1 MSFRIDYEIE
11 SHPAILVDPTN
22 QCEINYEGFGEEVAK
37 LDQIEIVHEGKEQNE
52 LIPWQTH
59 DKAKQT
65 QIDSFTCK
73 TCDKVFTL
81 KCNLKTHI
89 AAVHD
94 GKKPYKC
101 DICDL
106 KFATNGNK
114 NRHMAAGINAH
125 KTFKEI
131 ICKKICKICDK
142 PFPSNAQLKN
152 HIEVDHK
159 GKEPFLCNSCDT
171 KFATKQNK
179 DMHLLRAH
187 NIIVWKEKNCGNCD
201 ATFKFQHQLDSS

>member
-52 LIPWQTH
+52 IIPLQ
-59 DKAKQT
+59 A
-65 QIDSFTCK
+65 QIDSFKCK

-81 KCNLKTHI
+81 KCNLKTHT

-114 NRHMAAGINAH
+114 NRHMARINVH
-125 KTFKEI
+125 KTVKETKSTN
-131 ICKKICKICDK
+131 CEICDK
-142 PFPSNAQLKN
+142 TFSSNNQLKN
-152 HIEVDHK
+152 HIAIEHK
-159 GKEPFLCNSCDT
+159 GKEPFNCVICEYSCSQ
-171 KFATKQNK
+171 KP
-179 DMHLLRAH
+179 HLKKH
-187 NIIVWKEKNCGNCD
+187 HE
-201 ATFKFQHQLDSS
+201 